1 MEKNKKITAAQLGV
15 LMFVS
20 RISAVITA
28 QQSFDGKA
36 SVWGLMLPL
45 LVSIVIYTTVL
56 IPVLVCGGFEKQQ
69 KADDIFTTRSGRAFL
84 ILFSVYECTSILY
97 RTFSFCIEY
106 APDIS
111 GIVITVIIFAA
122 AVYAAVKGLEAA
134 VRFSFLVFI
143 WILAGSIVVM
153 TGLFPLF
160 DLQSLNMNAGRISM
174 SDGIASVISGAG
186 EIILLICYLSRTK
199 GRMLRPVM
207 MWNIFQSLFLVF
219 MLILVSGSMGIYLIG
234 TTFPFYHI
242 TDGTGTLQ
250 RLHPVFISIV
260 ISSAVCQLSGYML
273 ILKDSLCSMRSSSKA
288 FYFTV
293 SAIAGAA
300 VFLSMNKNIGD
311 ILFDK
316 KVMMVIIFAAVIFL
330 PFIRLIGI
338 LIKNKKVS
346 KRMLACM
353 LTVLIVFMSGCSDIP
368 LNQRLIIQGIGID
381 REDDGIMLT
390 MLTLDTEAENSEN
403 SIKIV
408 KGRGKN
414 VEDAVNSTEAS
425 TGKRCLLSQCLF
437 IMMNRD
443 AASES
448 SETLSYF
455 CKSKEIMKTANI
467 IVSTENSEE
476 LLTEAVKK
484 FGMHSEDINMAVN
497 SSADKRKTEGCTLF
511 DYIVFTKG
519 EDRELYFPLIK
530 KDTST
535 ERLNRSGLW
544 KVGIAQS

>member
-1 MEKNKKITAAQLGV
+1 METNKKITAAQLGV

-28 QQSFDGKA
+28 QQSFDGKT

-45 LVSIVIYTTVL
+45 LVSIVIFTTVL
-56 IPVLVCGGFEKQQ
+56 IPVLICGSFERQQ
-69 KADDIFTTRSGRAFL
+69 KADNIFTARSGRAFL
-84 ILFSVYECTSILY
+84 ILFSVYECTAILY

-111 GIVITVIIFAA
+111 GIVITIIIFAA
-122 AVYAAVKGLEAA
+122 ALYAAVKGLEAA

-143 WILAGSIVVM
+143 WILAGSIVIM
-153 TGLFPLF
+153 TGLFPLL
-160 DLQSLNMNAGRISM
+160 DLQSLNMNAKGISM
-174 SDGIASVISGAG
+174 SDGIAEVISGAG

-199 GRMLRPVM
+199 GRTLRPVM

-219 MLILVSGSMGIYLIG
+219 MLILISGSMGIYLIG

-242 TDGTGTLQ
+242 TDGTRTLQ

-260 ISSAVCQLSGYML
+260 ISSAVCQLCGYML
-273 ILKDSLCSMRSSSKA
+273 ILRDSLCRIRSSSKA
-288 FYFTV
+288 FYITV
-293 SAIAGAA
+293 SVIASGA
-300 VFLSMNKNIGD
+300 VFLSLNKNIGD
-311 ILFDK
+311 MLFDK
-316 KVMMVIIFAAVIFL
+316 KLMMIIIFAAVIFL

-338 LIKNKKVS
+338 MIKNKSIS
-346 KRMLACM
+346 KRMLAGM
-353 LTVLIVFMSGCSDIP
+353 LTVMIVFMSGCSDIP

-381 REDDGIMLT
+381 KSDDGIMLT

-403 SIKIV
+403 SIKII
-408 KGRGKN
+408 KGHGKD
-414 VEDAVNSTEAS
+414 VEDAVSSTEAS

-455 CKSKEIMKTANI
+455 CNNKEIMKTSNI
-467 IVSTENSEE
+467 IVSSEDSE
-476 LLTEAVKK
+476 GLLTDAVKR
-484 FGMHSEDINMAVN
+484 FGMHSEDINMVVN

-511 DYIVFTKG
+511 DYIVYTKG
-519 EDRELYFPLIK
+519 EDRKLYFPLLEI
-530 KDTST
+530 DTST
-535 ERLNRSGLW
+535 ERLTKTGTI
-544 KVGIAQS
+544 IAQS